1 MLSIFDII
9 NKIILPLV
17 TLLSSCFSLEESKNE
32 VSDTDRIIQVYDY
45 NEIRIAL
52 NIVGGYNDIND
63 ERIVR
68 IYDLDE

>member
-1 MLSIFDII
+1 MLNIFDII

-52 NIVGGYNDIND
+52 NIVGGHNDIND

>member
-1 MLSIFDII
+1 MLNIFDII